1 VSRLPP
7 TPARLAE
14 DACGDLDQEV
24 HAQVVDPSTLDQLT
38 RTRSVF
44 TPACLP
50 VSGAHH
56 RRNHRLPRPA
66 RTAVND
72 LDRSA
77 RFVERL
83 RPTAW

>member
-7 TPARLAE
+7 TPARPAE
-14 DACGDLDQEV
+14 DARGDLGQEV
-24 HAQVVDPSTLDQLT
+24 DAQVVDPSTLDQLT

-72 LDRSA
+72 LDWSA

-83 RPTAW
+83 PPVAG